1 MTSPL
6 SYKPQ
11 DPRRVM
17 IFDTSL
23 RDGEQAP
30 GFSLGVPEK
39 LMVAHALKALG
50 VDIIEAGF
58 AAASPGDE
66 AAIAAIADELDG
78 VTLCSLSRGLKS
90 DIDAAARALDKAKR
104 KRCHIFLATSPI
116 HRAAKLRKSRQ
127 EVFDIAV
134 DTVSYAAGLFD
145 EVEFTPED
153 GTRTEPDFLIEVL
166 RAVAERGAKI
176 INIPDTV
183 GYVTPPEIYALFRQ
197 VQKDLADFPDLIFSV
212 HCHNDLGLAVANSL
226 SALQAGAR
234 QVECTLNGIGERAGN
249 ASLEE
254 IVMALHTR
262 PDLYDLKTGID
273 TTRLAPTS
281 RLLARATGSVV
292 VRNKA
297 IVGKN
302 AFAHESGIHQ
312 HGMLTDARTYEIM
325 RPEDVGVEKSNLV
338 LGKHSGRH
346 AIAKQAKAL
355 GFELD
360 ENDMNEVFAAFKHR
374 ADEIGEID
382 EWELKALMQRSNAH
396 MSGARLLSL
405 STETRDG
412 KARVEIHLGLDH
424 DDERVITGTGPSA
437 LDAALEALLAAYLPG
452 AEVVDCEI
460 LQAGFDFTKGAFA
473 EIGLKA
479 DNAPSTPVTRGRGR
493 GADPVWA
500 GVRALV
506 DALEKVLASRQ
517 FCDMSAASVSA
528 ETHTE
533 AEATPSGPAQTEA
546 FHETTR

>member
-1 MTSPL
+1 
-6 SYKPQ
+6 
-11 DPRRVM
+11 M

-23 RDGEQAP
+23 RDVEQAP
-30 GFSLGVPEK
+30 GFSLGVADK
-39 LMVAHALKALG
+39 LRIAHALKTLG

-66 AAIAAIADELDG
+66 AAIAAIASEVEA
-78 VTLCSLSRGLKS
+78 VTLCSLARGLKA
-90 DIDAAARALDKAKR
+90 DIDAAARALDKAKT

-116 HRAAKLRKSRQ
+116 HRAAKLKKSRQ

-134 DTVSYAAGLFD
+134 ETVAYAATCFD

-166 RAVAERGAKI
+166 RAVADCGAKI

-183 GYVTPPEIYALFRQ
+183 GYVTPPEIYALFKQ
-197 VQKDLADFPDLIFSV
+197 VQKDLASYPDLIFSV

-249 ASLEE
+249 AALEE

-262 PDLYDLKTGID
+262 PDLYGLTTGID
-273 TTRLAPTS
+273 TTKLAPTS
-281 RLLARATGSVV
+281 RLLSRATGSVI

-297 IVGKN
+297 IIGKN

-346 AIAKQAKAL
+346 AIAKQAHAM
-355 GFELD
+355 GFALD
-360 ENDMNEVFAAFKHR
+360 ENDMNDVFAAFKRR

-405 STETRDG
+405 STKTEDG
-412 KARVEIHLGLDH
+412 QASVELRLGLDH
-424 DDERVITGTGPSA
+424 ENERLISGIGPSA
-437 LDAALEALLAAYLPG
+437 LDAAMSALLTAYLPE
-452 AEVVDCEI
+452 AQVVDCEI
-460 LQAGFDFTKGAFA
+460 LQAGFDFSHGAFA
-473 EIGLKA
+473 EISLNSG
-479 DNAPSTPVTRGRGR
+479 DQITRGRGR
-493 GADPVWA
+493 GLDPVWA
-500 GVRALV
+500 GVRALI
-506 DALEKVLASRQ
+506 DALEKVLASR
-517 FCDMSAASVSA
+517 MSMA
-528 ETHTE
+528 HTSD
-533 AEATPSGPAQTEA
+533 ALAIAPVT
-546 FHETTR
+546 